1 MRIPRFLRRWLDP
14 LTERIPVP
22 VSAGVNRGRWWSLV
36 SAGSG
41 YATGRRAHEQM
52 EVLLQ
57 LISPGDIVW
66 DVGAHHGGVTLLAAA
81 RVQPDGWVYAF
92 EPGRQN
98 LRVLRRHIRWNRL
111 DNVSVQE
118 CALASYTG
126 TARFGGG
133 GTSKTHSL
141 GSGEEEVAVCSGET
155 LVRSGAVRA
164 PTFVKIDVE
173 GSEGDVLEGAL
184 PILSQAVIL
193 VAIHSATADQQCT
206 RLLEANGFELF
217 PSRALTLN
225 RARHSGWR
233 GDPDLLC
240 IGPDHR
246 DEGRITR
253 LLETGYFQKEGV
265 ADDAG

>member
-1 MRIPRFLRRWLDP
+1 MRIPSFVRSWLDP

-22 VSAGVNRGRWWSLV
+22 VIAGVNRGRWWSLV

-41 YATGRRAHEQM
+41 YVTGRRAHEQM
-52 EVLLQ
+52 AVLRQ

-66 DVGAHHGGVTLLAAA
+66 DVGAHHGCVTLLAAA
-81 RVQPDGWVYAF
+81 QVQPDGWVYTF

-98 LRVLRRHIRWNRL
+98 LRILKRNIRWNRL
-111 DNVSVQE
+111 HNVSVQE

-133 GTSKTHSL
+133 ATSKMHML
-141 GSGEEEVAVCSGET
+141 GSGEEEVAVCTGET

-173 GSEGDVLEGAL
+173 GAEGDVLAGAL
-184 PILSQAVIL
+184 PILPSRAVML
-193 VAIHSATADQQCT
+193 VAIHSATTDQQCT
-206 RLLEANGFELF
+206 CLLQANGFELL
-217 PSRALTLN
+217 PSRALN
-225 RARHSGWR
+225 RARRFGWR

-240 IGPDHR
+240 IGPDHH
-246 DEGRITR
+246 DGGRITR
-253 LLETGYFQKEGV
+253 LPQTGYFQKEGV
-265 ADDAG
+265 AG